1 MNSVFVMANHL
12 KIATWN
18 VARPRQ
24 GGWKNKQTILAKIQE
39 IDADIWI
46 LTETNSVI
54 SPGEG
59 YHPIA
64 TQPDR
69 SHTAGENCTTI
80 WSRYPIKR
88 TLATKD
94 AQLAVCAEV
103 DLGEAIGHLVVY
115 GTIITWADDGVRSGE
130 AKKWQRHYESIA
142 WHSEDWATLSQ
153 GVPFCVAGDFN
164 EPLSGSYRGG
174 TKQGR
179 ELLHAAL
186 ERSNLVCVTAGSEMG
201 YNIDHV
207 CLSADWA
214 KRVEDV
220 EKWEALREDGKPVS
234 DHYGI
239 TVALRLD

>member
-1 MNSVFVMANHL
+1 LTMPNYL

-24 GGWKNKQTILAKIQE
+24 RGWKNNPSISSKIQE
-39 IDADIWI
+39 VDADIWI
-46 LTETNSVI
+46 LTETNRVI
-54 SPGEG
+54 SPGKG
-59 YHPIA
+59 YEQVT
-64 TQPDR
+64 TQPAP
-69 SHTAGENCTTI
+69 SHTVGENCTTL

-88 TLATKD
+88 TLTTKN

-103 DLGEAIGHLVVY
+103 ELGDAIANLVVY
-115 GTIITWADDGVRSGE
+115 GTIITWADDGVCSGE

-164 EPLSGSYRGG
+164 EALGAPFAYG

-179 ELLHAAL
+179 ELLNAAL
-186 ERSNLVCVTAGSEMG
+186 ERSNLVCVTASSEIG
-201 YNIDHV
+201 YNIDHI
-207 CLSADWA
+207 CLSSDWA
-214 KRVEDV
+214 RRVVDV
-220 EKWEALREDGKPVS
+220 NKWQAFREDGKPVS

-239 TVALRLD
+239 AIEIKLE

>member
-1 MNSVFVMANHL
+1 MPNHL

-18 VARPRQ
+18 IDHPRQ
-24 GGWKNKQTILAKIQE
+24 GSLKNSAILAKIQE
-39 IDADIWI
+39 INADIWI

-59 YHPIA
+59 YKPVA
-64 TQPDR
+64 TQP
-69 SHTAGENCTTI
+69 ENGRAKGQNYTTL

-88 TLATKD
+88 TLMTKE

-142 WHSEDWATLSQ
+142 WHSENWATLNQ

-164 EPLSGSYRGG
+164 ETLSEPFAYG

-179 ELLHAAL
+179 ELLHTAL
-186 ERSNLVCVTAGSEMG
+186 ERSHLVCVTAGSEMG
-201 YNIDHV
+201 YNIDHI

-214 KRVEDV
+214 KRVEGV

-239 TVALRLD
+239 TIALRLD